1 MIGFE
6 TDLDDL
12 RLSSQELGKAA
23 DAAAAAH
30 AGVRKQDVPVSD
42 AGLGGALLPDM
53 FVPDTAFGDSL
64 GMRAVAAAY
73 EEHRQAVEKMLAKL
87 HESTEATSRALASV
101 ARLYEAVDEENKQRV
116 NRAAHTDQG

>member
-30 AGVRKQDVPVSD
+30 AGVRKQDVPISD
-42 AGLGGALLPDM
+42 AGLGGAFLPDM
-53 FVPDTAFGDSL
+53 FLPDTAFGGSL
-64 GMRAVAAAY
+64 GMRDVAAAY

-87 HESTEATSRALASV
+87 HESTEATSRALESV
-101 ARLYEAVDEENKQRV
+101 ARLYEAVEEENKQRV
-116 NRAAHTDQG
+116 NRAAYTDQG